1 MGQANL
7 TMLSFVIPAHNEEQ
21 HLGAT
26 LAAITAAA
34 SDAGEPFEVIVVD
47 DASTDRTARI
57 AEEAQ
62 ARVVQVQNRQISATR
77 NAGARGAK
85 GNVLF
90 FVDADTLVNPAA
102 VGACL
107 RELHNGAVGG
117 GCVFRFD
124 GALPVWARILYP
136 LAVVLSRILKLVG
149 GCFLF
154 CTREAFDATGGF
166 CELYFAGEE
175 ILFIAALKRHGRFA
189 VPRPTVVTSGRKLRA
204 HSFWQ
209 IIREAGRWSLIGPK
223 AYQRRENLGI
233 WYGERAADPGFPPH
247 QLFDAPSG
255 DSQIQV
261 SITAA
266 SSDPVR

>member
-1 MGQANL
+1 
-7 TMLSFVIPAHNEEQ
+7 MLSFVIPAHNEEQ

-26 LAAITAAA
+26 LAAIKAAA
-34 SDAGEPFEVIVVD
+34 DEIGESFELIVVD
-47 DASTDRTARI
+47 DASTDQTARI

-62 ARVVQVQNRQISATR
+62 AHVVHVQDRQISATR
-77 NAGARGAK
+77 NAGARAAK
-85 GNVLF
+85 GDVLF
-90 FVDADTLVNPAA
+90 FIDADTLASPAA

-124 GALPVWARILYP
+124 GTLPIWARILYP
-136 LAVVLSRILKLVG
+136 LAVVLSRMVKLVG

-166 CELYFAGEE
+166 CERYFAGEE

-209 IIREAGRWSLIGPK
+209 LIREAGRWSLVGPI

-233 WYGERAADPGFPPH
+233 WYGKRAADAGFASQRP
-247 QLFDAPSG
+247 LDASSG
-255 DSQIQV
+255 DPESQA

-266 SSDPVR
+266 SNDPEQ